1 MILYLLFAGFS
12 GVLIGFLLACLLSS
26 SGRAD
31 LETACILKVKEKD
44 DEIKSL
50 NIIISEYIET
60 VDALITEKG
69 EYCRDF
75 LKYKKLYDQTF
86 LQLDALR
93 ASLVRENKSVGYKMT
108 PTEKVNNNN

>member
-1 MILYLLFAGFS
+1 MILYILISAFA
-12 GVLIGFLLACLLSS
+12 GVLIGFILACLLSGG
-26 SGRAD
+26 GRAD
-31 LETACILKVKEKD
+31 LEMACIMKVQEKD